1 LLVGVKGEIPAPA
14 PGEQCSSLIEAPVR
28 EHSRKPDEARRMIEA
43 IFPNLPKVE
52 LFARSP
58 CEGWDVWGQEAPAN
72 VEEERE
78 RQQLRALPVESREHH
93 A

>member
-1 LLVGVKGEIPAPA
+1 
-14 PGEQCSSLIEAPVR
+14 
-28 EHSRKPDEARRMIEA
+28 MIETL
-43 IFPNLPKVE
+43 FPNLPKVE